1 MKRNVKTLG
10 RVRKLAGVVSN
21 VIGTKITLCEH
32 QDGKSYQL
40 KIGETLWPLHT
51 LSIREAGLALDLLIS
66 AIAAG
71 AIKVG
76 IMGFTLSAYEI
87 QKQEAEKHFDTT
99 LANIKTQVE
108 LMECL
113 RSMLMELEKT
123 TIVGGPSVSAAI
135 NRYEYVFTKNGTLV
149 ANAVRNIR
157 FLIRAYKELSMPFM
171 VKAYARQIAAWGRPR

>member
-87 QKQEAEKHFDTT
+87 HKQEAEKHFDTT

-113 RSMLMELEKT
+113 RSMLVELDNT
-123 TIVGGPSVSAAI
+123 TIYGAANIRTTIEKYDYIFRNNGGW
-135 NRYEYVFTKNGTLV
+135 RLNG
-149 ANAVRNIR
+149 ARNVR